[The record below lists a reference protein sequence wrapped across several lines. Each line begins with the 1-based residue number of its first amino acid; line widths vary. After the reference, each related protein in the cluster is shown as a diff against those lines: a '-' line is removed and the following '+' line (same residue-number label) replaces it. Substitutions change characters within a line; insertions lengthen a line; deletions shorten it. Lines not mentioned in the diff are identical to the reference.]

1 MELKIKLLSTIINQ
15 DKVTY
20 IKKNELVLKK
30 IKFET
35 NISCNLKLSIDLL
48 IILQKKLVDN

>member
-15 DKVTY
+15 LEVTY
-20 IKKNELVLKK
+20 IKKNELVFKK
-30 IKFET
+30 NKFET
-35 NISCNLKLSIDLL
+35 IISCNLKLSIDLL

>member
-15 DKVTY
+15 LEVTY